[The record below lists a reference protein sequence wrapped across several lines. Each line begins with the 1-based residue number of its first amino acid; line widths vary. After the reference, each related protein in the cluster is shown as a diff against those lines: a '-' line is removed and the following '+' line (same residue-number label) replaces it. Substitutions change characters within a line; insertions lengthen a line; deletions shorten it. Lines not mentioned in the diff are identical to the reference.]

1 MALPKKRP
9 TCEGHRKQNYCWFN
23 LGELPSSDILI
34 PKGCW
39 ERIFVPLNED
49 KLVAGVRIYDVFLSE
64 DYDPKLIAGI
74 LNSSLWILFREID
87 GRITGGGMSELA
99 VYEAERLPIPDPS
112 TLSKTETREIKDC
125 FDKLQ
130 EIKVGSEEYEEKRKM
145 LDRAVLKPLDME
157 NRVEELYKIVR
168 TLSKAR
174 REGKKP
180 KILIEGVERE
190 EKRINIRGGERVK
203 REGQKKLKEFN

>member
-1 MALPKKRP
+1 MQSMRP
-9 TCEGHRKQNYCWFN
+9 RDC
-23 LGELPSSDILI
+23 
-34 PKGCW
+34 
-39 ERIFVPLNED
+39 
-49 KLVAGVRIYDVFLSE
+49 LS
-64 DYDPKLIAGI
+64 
-74 LNSSLWILFREID
+74 
-87 GRITGGGMSELA
+87 
-99 VYEAERLPIPDPS
+99 PDPS

-203 REGQKKLKEFN
+203 RGGQKKLKEFN